1 MDVDPRSEVF
11 TTVAWDGGTR
21 LLAADLHIA
30 RLFRH
35 AERLGFNL
43 PENLS
48 ELIFEALSKCEIPG
62 ESVVGENQAPFLI
75 KIGINPNGK
84 IELIPRV
91 NAKWPNQMTAI
102 SLAAPRWEDAVR
114 GTKHGDWAPYFDA
127 REVAKEHGADIS
139 LLFDEE
145 SLVDGDRCMPVLLD
159 NDGIAYYPKPSEGAL
174 DSVTLEQIREGIER
188 AGVPIREA
196 RLTLPMLLRASEM
209 IVLGSGLGVQALG
222 EIDGRVIGQPQ
233 GRLYR
238 AAYNAWM
245 NRLQTAWI
253 SLEDL
258 EA

>member
-1 MDVDPRSEVF
+1 MV
-11 TTVAWDGGTR
+11 
-21 LLAADLHIA
+21 
-30 RLFRH
+30 
-35 AERLGFNL
+35 
-43 PENLS
+43 
-48 ELIFEALSKCEIPG
+48 
-62 ESVVGENQAPFLI
+62 

-84 IELIPRV
+84 IELVPRV
-91 NAKWPNQMTAI
+91 NGKWPNQMTAI
-102 SLAAPRWEDAVR
+102 SLSAPRWEGAVR
-114 GTKHGDWAPYFDA
+114 GTKHGDWTPYFEA

-233 GRLYR
+233 GRLYQ
-238 AAYNAWM
+238 AAHNAWM
-245 NRLQTAWI
+245 NRLQTAWM